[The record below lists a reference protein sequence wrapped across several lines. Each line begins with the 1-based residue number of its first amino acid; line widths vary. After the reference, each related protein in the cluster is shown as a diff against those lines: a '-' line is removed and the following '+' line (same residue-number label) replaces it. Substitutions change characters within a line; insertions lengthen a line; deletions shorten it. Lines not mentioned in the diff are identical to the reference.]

1 MALGLLLSLAL
12 GSPIAAAGSAH
23 EVHVGPGQEIGTLGE
38 ALRRA
43 AARGPSPSASAPLTV
58 HVHGAAATPASELPL
73 VLGPEHSHLS
83 IVGGTVSGG
92 VSIPSDAWKK
102 LTGADNVWAAT
113 TPAGLPSARQLYVD
127 GARANRTMLWWPRSK
142 FSVAGSSL
150 VSSDSAAAAAL
161 LSLGPS
167 EPASQLE
174 AVFTGGGKEHS
185 PHAAPG
191 QSSYR
196 EARCPVAS
204 VAPLHRSAGVNS
216 SGVNMTLAEP
226 CYSRARYLSSCSTPS
241 YISNSRQLLVAGG
254 AAPGSFFFDSG
265 KSELLLAAPAGWQP
279 SKSEVILPV
288 NETLLRVK
296 AGTKG
301 VSF

>member
-1 MALGLLLSLAL
+1 MALPLLLSLAL
-12 GSPIAAAGSAH
+12 HSPIAAAGSAH
-23 EVHVGPGQEIGTLGE
+23 EVHVGPGQEFGTLGE

-43 AARGPSPSASAPLTV
+43 GARGPSPSASAPLTV

-92 VSIPSDAWKK
+92 VSIPGDAWKK
-102 LTGADNVWAAT
+102 LAGADNVWAAT
-113 TPAGLPSARQLYVD
+113 TPTGLPSARQLYVD

-196 EARCPVAS
+196 EARCPIVS
-204 VAPLHRSAGVNS
+204 VAPLHTPAGGGVNS

-226 CYSRARYLSSCSTPS
+226 CYSRKIVMLFYLSRCPP
-241 YISNSRQLLVAGG
+241 R
-254 AAPGSFFFDSG
+254 
-265 KSELLLAAPAGWQP
+265 
-279 SKSEVILPV
+279 
-288 NETLLRVK
+288 
-296 AGTKG
+296 
-301 VSF
+301 

>member
-43 AARGPSPSASAPLTV
+43 GARGPSPSASAPLTV

-127 GARANRTMLWWPRSK
+127 GARANRTMMWWPRSK

-196 EARCPVAS
+196 EARCPIVS
-204 VAPLHRSAGVNS
+204 VAPLRRSAGDEHES
-216 SGVNMTLAEP
+216 DAGVNMTLAEP
-226 CYSRARYLSSCSTPS
+226 CYTRARTLSSCSTP
-241 YISNSRQLLVAGG
+241 AGP
-254 AAPGSFFFDSG
+254 ASS
-265 KSELLLAAPAGWQP
+265 LLLNT
-279 SKSEVILPV
+279 S
-288 NETLLRVK
+288 
-296 AGTKG
+296 
-301 VSF
+301 VSVDMCGSRL